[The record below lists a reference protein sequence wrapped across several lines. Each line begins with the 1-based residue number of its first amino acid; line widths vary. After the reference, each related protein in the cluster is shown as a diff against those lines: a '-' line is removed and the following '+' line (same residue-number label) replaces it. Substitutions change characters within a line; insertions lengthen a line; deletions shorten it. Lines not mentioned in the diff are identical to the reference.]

1 MPTGDGTLVD
11 LIGVLLVLALV
22 AANGF
27 FVAAE
32 FSLVAVR
39 RSRVAQLVAAE
50 LRNAKALE
58 RAVDNLD
65 AYLAATQLGITISSL
80 ALGWIGEP
88 ALAHLIEPFLAWLP
102 GRLATVGSHAIAVA
116 VAFTIITTLHIVLG
130 ELAPKSLALQRSEG
144 TALRVVKP
152 LR

>member
-11 LIGVLLVLALV
+11 LIGVLLVLVLV

-50 LRNAKALE
+50 RRNAKALE
-58 RAVDNLD
+58 RAVVNLD
-65 AYLAATQLGITISSL
+65 AYLAATPWGRGTFRHLEASFLCTARRHRYRA
-80 ALGWIGEP
+80 AL
-88 ALAHLIEPFLAWLP
+88 LP
-102 GRLATVGSHAIAVA
+102 
-116 VAFTIITTLHIVLG
+116 
-130 ELAPKSLALQRSEG
+130 
-144 TALRVVKP
+144 
-152 LR
+152 

>member
-1 MPTGDGTLVD
+1 MPTSDGSLTNT
-11 LIGVLLVLALV
+11 IGILLVFVLV

-39 RSRVAQLVAAE
+39 RTRVAELVTAGWA
-50 LRNAKALE
+50 NAKALR

-65 AYLAATQLGITISSL
+65 TYLAATQLGITISSL

-88 ALAHLIEPFLAWLP
+88 ALARRIEPLLSGWL
-102 GRLATVGSHAIAVA
+102 GSFAI
-116 VAFTIITTLHIVLG
+116 IG
-130 ELAPKSLALQRSEG
+130 S
-144 TALRVVKP
+144 
-152 LR
+152 

>member
-1 MPTGDGTLVD
+1 MPTSDGSLTNT
-11 LIGVLLVLALV
+11 IGILLVFVLV

-39 RSRVAQLVAAE
+39 RSRVAQLVAAGR
-50 LRNAKALE
+50 RNAQVLQ

-88 ALAHLIEPFLAWLP
+88 ALAHRIEPFLSRLVVAHDEQP
-102 GRLATVGSHAIAVA
+102 VPVDEPDQRHGRV
-116 VAFTIITTLHIVLG
+116 
-130 ELAPKSLALQRSEG
+130 QEG
-144 TALRVVKP
+144 DG
-152 LR
+152 

>member
-1 MPTGDGTLVD
+1 MPTGDGSWADLV
-11 LIGVLLVLALV
+11 GVLLVLVLV

-39 RSRVAQLVAAE
+39 RSRVAQLVAAGR
-50 LRNAKALE
+50 RNAKALE

-88 ALAHLIEPFLAWLP
+88 ALAHLIEPWLTW
-102 GRLATVGSHAIAVA
+102 L
-116 VAFTIITTLHIVLG
+116 LG
-130 ELAPKSLALQRSEG
+130 
-144 TALRVVKP
+144 
-152 LR
+152 

>member
-1 MPTGDGTLVD
+1 MSTP
-11 LIGVLLVLALV
+11 LIGVMLVFLLV

-39 RSRVAQLVAAE
+39 RSRVAQLVAAGT
-50 LRNAKALE
+50 RNAKALQ

-88 ALAHLIEPFLAWLP
+88 ALAHLIEPVLAELP
-102 GRLATVGSHAIAVA
+102 GWLATAGSHAVA
-116 VAFTIITTLHIVLG
+116 VAVASPSSPRFTSSWG
-130 ELAPKSLALQRSEG
+130 NWRQR
-144 TALRVVKP
+144 A
-152 LR
+152 